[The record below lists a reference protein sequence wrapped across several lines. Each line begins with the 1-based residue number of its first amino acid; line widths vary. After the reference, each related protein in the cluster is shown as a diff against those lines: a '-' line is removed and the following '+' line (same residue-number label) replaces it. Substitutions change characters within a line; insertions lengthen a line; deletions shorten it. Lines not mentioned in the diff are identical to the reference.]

1 MNCFTYH
8 EGNARK
14 NTYLYY
20 LFQLL
25 DAALNN
31 PEQAKFLVRER
42 VDNYRGF
49 GGVGISTF
57 SF

>member
-1 MNCFTYH
+1 VNCFTYH

-57 SF
+57 